1 MAGMTKEDRAT
12 EKLFSGLLCSCKN
25 AVQADIG
32 KLSGELFRRVD
43 TEGQSIEV
51 AAEALGLGTREAR
64 TLLRT
69 QPAGPG
75 QIRVL
80 VRRMILSLARRAG
93 FSETANS
100 RSL

>member
-51 AAEALGLGTREAR
+51 AAEALGLGTREA
-64 TLLRT
+64 
-69 QPAGPG
+69 
-75 QIRVL
+75 L
-80 VRRMILSLARRAG
+80 VHVSKAHGHCPCRFDVGCAPSPRAQAKLG
-93 FSETANS
+93 YWSGA
-100 RSL
+100 